1 MPDQAFETA
10 IKQVISREFPDFQAL
25 QECRQL
31 TAGASQET
39 YRITYLASDGEQKLA
54 LRRAQPGSHTES
66 SVGGISL
73 AAEARLFK
81 LAHKHEIPSPSV
93 LYELKPEDNLG
104 AGFFMNWLEGET
116 LGHRINRKPEFEEI
130 RPKLAYLC
138 GEILGRIHSIDWQS
152 EKLDAFLEVSDTRG
166 LIQSSWDQYRDM
178 NIPVPMIDYT
188 ARWLLDNLP
197 KQNRTTLVH
206 SDFRN
211 GNLMVN
217 EYGIEAVLDWELAHI
232 GDPVQ
237 DLGWLCVNSWRF
249 GQRELTVG
257 GFGQLDNLLAGYKAT
272 TGIEISAEQVKY
284 WQVFGS
290 FWWSVATL
298 HMANT
303 WRSGETPSLERPVIG
318 RRTSEAQMD
327 CVNLLIPGAVSL
339 PDLPALTDGA
349 QLPMAA
355 ELLESVM
362 DFLKTDIAPNQN
374 AHTGFLARVAAN
386 SLSIAQRELLIGQE
400 LANAEE
406 HRLEALLDERA
417 DINELRN
424 RLCTAIRNKA
434 PLNEE
439 ALTQHLRQTVAGQL
453 LIDQP
458 NYSALQQAAHQS

>member
-1 MPDQAFETA
+1 
-10 IKQVISREFPDFQAL
+10 
-25 QECRQL
+25 
-31 TAGASQET
+31 
-39 YRITYLASDGEQKLA
+39 
-54 LRRAQPGSHTES
+54 
-66 SVGGISL
+66 
-73 AAEARLFK
+73 
-81 LAHKHEIPSPSV
+81 
-93 LYELKPEDNLG
+93 
-104 AGFFMNWLEGET
+104 
-116 LGHRINRKPEFEEI
+116 
-130 RPKLAYLC
+130 
-138 GEILGRIHSIDWQS
+138 
-152 EKLDAFLEVSDTRG
+152 
-166 LIQSSWDQYRDM
+166 
-178 NIPVPMIDYT
+178 
-188 ARWLLDNLP
+188 
-197 KQNRTTLVH
+197 
-206 SDFRN
+206 
-211 GNLMVN
+211 
-217 EYGIEAVLDWELAHI
+217 
-232 GDPVQ
+232 
-237 DLGWLCVNSWRF
+237 
-249 GQRELTVG
+249 
-257 GFGQLDNLLAGYKAT
+257 
-272 TGIEISAEQVKY
+272 
-284 WQVFGS
+284 
-290 FWWSVATL
+290 
-298 HMANT
+298 
-303 WRSGETPSLERPVIG
+303 
-318 RRTSEAQMD
+318 MD